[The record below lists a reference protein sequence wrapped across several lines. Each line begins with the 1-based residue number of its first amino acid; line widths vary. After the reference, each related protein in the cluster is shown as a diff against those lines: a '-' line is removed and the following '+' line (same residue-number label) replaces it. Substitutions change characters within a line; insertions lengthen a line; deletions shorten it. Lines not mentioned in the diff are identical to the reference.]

1 LLILDSVVSP
11 SSDQRKKLL
20 DLVMLTL
27 VNGKERTTTE
37 WERLLASSGW
47 TATSIED
54 GLIEAQPSQH

>member
-1 LLILDSVVSP
+1 
-11 SSDQRKKLL
+11 
-20 DLVMLTL
+20 MLTL